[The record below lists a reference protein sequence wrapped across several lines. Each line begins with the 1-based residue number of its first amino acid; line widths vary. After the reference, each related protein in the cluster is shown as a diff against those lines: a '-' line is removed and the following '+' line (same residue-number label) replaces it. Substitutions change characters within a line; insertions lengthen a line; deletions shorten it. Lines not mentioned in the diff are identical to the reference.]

1 MSQRAAGLAIVPV
14 NVPEVEEDVEVPPD
28 WLPDGW
34 VMEVQYGEDGAP
46 YQVYILLYQSCTLTS
61 LDRCILLAS

>member
-1 MSQRAAGLAIVPV
+1 MSRHAGLAIVPV

-46 YQVYILLYQSCTLTS
+46 YQVYFCTNHVL
-61 LDRCILLAS
+61 